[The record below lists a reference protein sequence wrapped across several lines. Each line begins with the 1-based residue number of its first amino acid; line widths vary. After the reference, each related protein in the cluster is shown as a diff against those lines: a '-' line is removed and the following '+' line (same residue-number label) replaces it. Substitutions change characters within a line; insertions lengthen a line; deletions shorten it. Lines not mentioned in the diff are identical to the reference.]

1 MRKLR
6 VLVMMHRDLV
16 PPPSIA
22 GMSDSAQSRIKT
34 EIDVTAALAELG
46 HEFRELGLHDE
57 LRPLREA
64 VDEFEPDVVFNLLEE
79 FHYRFEY
86 EPHLASYLEL
96 LRVPYTGC
104 NPRGLTLAHDK
115 AIPKLIAAHQGIRVP
130 RFEVFPMGRPVRR
143 PARLAFPLIVKSL
156 TAEGS
161 AGIAKASLVHDDW
174 ALADRAHFVHK
185 TLATDAIAEEF
196 IEGRELYV
204 SILGNERLSV
214 LPPRELTMKRR
225 PGEPLIATE
234 TAKHSFVYQEKY
246 GIESAKARLPRA
258 LLARVKAHSR
268 RIYRALG
275 LDGYARIDWRLRED
289 GELFFL
295 EANPNPEI
303 AAFEE
308 FAEAARTAGIP
319 YNRLIQR
326 VLRLGLARFE
336 RENG

>member
-1 MRKLR
+1 MKLR

-16 PPPSIA
+16 PPPSIKEL
-22 GMSDSAQSRIKT
+22 SDRAESRIKT
-34 EIDVTAALAELG
+34 EIDVTAALDELG
-46 HEFRELGLHDE
+46 HEFREVGVHDE

-64 VDEFEPDVVFNLLEE
+64 VETFEPDIVFNLLEE
-79 FHYRFEY
+79 FQHRFEY
-86 EPHLASYLEL
+86 EPHLAAYLEL

-115 AIPKLIAAHQGIRVP
+115 ATPKLIAAHHGVRVP

-156 TAEGS
+156 TAEAS
-161 AGIAKASLVHDDW
+161 EGISRASLVRDDW
-174 ALADRAHFVHK
+174 ALAERVHFVHRK
-185 TLATDAIAEEF
+185 LATDAIAEEF
-196 IEGRELYV
+196 ISGRELYV
-204 SILGNERLSV
+204 SILGNERLTV
-214 LPPRELTMKRR
+214 LPPRELTMLRR
-225 PGEPLIATE
+225 PGEELIATE
-234 TAKHSFVYQEKY
+234 KVKHSFDYQVKRR
-246 GIESAKARLPRA
+246 IESRKVRLPKA
-258 LLARVKAHSR
+258 LDARIRRLSR
-268 RIYRALG
+268 RLYRAIG
-275 LDGYARIDWRLRED
+275 LDGYARIDWRLRAD

-326 VLRLGLARFE
+326 ILRLGLERFE
-336 RENG
+336 RDDA

>member
-1 MRKLR
+1 
-6 VLVMMHRDLV
+6 
-16 PPPSIA
+16 
-22 GMSDSAQSRIKT
+22 
-34 EIDVTAALAELG
+34 
-46 HEFRELGLHDE
+46 
-57 LRPLREA
+57 
-64 VDEFEPDVVFNLLEE
+64 
-79 FHYRFEY
+79 
-86 EPHLASYLEL
+86 
-96 LRVPYTGC
+96 
-104 NPRGLTLAHDK
+104 
-115 AIPKLIAAHQGIRVP
+115 
-130 RFEVFPMGRPVRR
+130 VFPLNRRVKRPK
-143 PARLAFPLIVKSL
+143 RLKLPLIVKSVNE
-156 TAEGS
+156 EGS
-161 AGIAKASLVHDDW
+161 AGISQASLVDTDEK
-174 ALADRAHFVHK
+174 LTERVEFVHK
-185 TLATDAIAEEF
+185 NLGTDAIAEEF

-225 PGEPLIATE
+225 TGEPLIATE